1 MLRTRLHNTE
11 NSQDYFVFEDLFSDS
26 CVRPACANLAVL
38 TARLFD
44 MNLSQVEICL
54 FSSSVILAFYEVI

>member
-1 MLRTRLHNTE
+1 MWWCKVLRTRLHNTE
-11 NSQDYFVFEDLFSDS
+11 NSQDYFEDLFSDS

-44 MNLSQVEICL
+44 MNLSQVENLLVFQQCYISFL
-54 FSSSVILAFYEVI
+54 